1 MFAQK
6 QQLVNQVKAWQ
17 KQSAAHRESF
27 IRFVKENGPPG
38 RLNYDPARHEE
49 ELLSQFLQCAN
60 SGQIQLMEPTGE
72 FGAPLTSTGGKG
84 KGGKGGGG
92 GGWGGGC
99 GDGCGSSGGA
109 SGGTMDPMQM
119 MMQMMQM
126 MTQMAGGNA
135 GGGDSSEPAWKRP
148 RLNTDT
154 SNDPPGSGRVMVRGF
169 DFNTTDAQIFEHMSQ
184 AGEIHAVNKSWED
197 KGSAIVVFTSQESAE
212 MAKMLSGSVIAGNRR
227 YIDVLKQ

>member
-1 MFAQK
+1 M
-6 QQLVNQVKAWQ
+6 
-17 KQSAAHRESF
+17 
-27 IRFVKENGPPG
+27 
-38 RLNYDPARHEE
+38 
-49 ELLSQFLQCAN
+49 
-60 SGQIQLMEPTGE
+60 
-72 FGAPLTSTGGKG
+72 
-84 KGGKGGGG
+84 GGGG
-92 GGWGGGC
+92 GGF
-99 GDGCGSSGGA
+99 GDGCGSSGGG
-109 SGGTMDPMQM
+109 SGGPMDPMQM

-126 MTQMAGGNA
+126 MTQMAGGNGNS
-135 GGGDSSEPAWKRP
+135 GGGDGSEPAWKRP

-154 SNDPPGSGRVMVRGF
+154 SNDPPGSGRVLVRGF